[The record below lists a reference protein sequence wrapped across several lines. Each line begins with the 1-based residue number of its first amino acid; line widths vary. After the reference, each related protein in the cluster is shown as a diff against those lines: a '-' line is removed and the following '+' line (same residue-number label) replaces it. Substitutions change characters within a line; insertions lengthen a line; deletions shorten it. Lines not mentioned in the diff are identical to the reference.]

1 MGLFDK
7 FARVPQQAHETDADV
22 RSIVENLNNILNTR
36 RGYGSIVED
45 LGIRDFSEIS
55 SRDHIANAII
65 AEVEQ
70 NIERFE
76 PRVRL
81 VGITRV
87 DDDNPLRLSFRIDCT
102 LRETSRALSMV
113 FDSVNSQFSL
123 DPV

>member
-7 FARVPQQAHETDADV
+7 FARAPQQAHETDADV